1 MKPIVRWVYS
11 PTKHLIRGQVALSFR
26 LRSRYGANRAGR
38 VDGRAR
44 GGPGQ
49 GKKRSLG
56 GQKAGVQNLFG
67 GMLSGKTN
75 ITMENHHF

>member
-1 MKPIVRWVYS
+1 M
-11 PTKHLIRGQVALSFR
+11 SFR

-56 GQKAGVQNLFG
+56 GEKAGVQNLFG
-67 GMLSGKTN
+67 GMPSGKTN
-75 ITMENHHF
+75 ITMENQHFYIMSKSTINGPCSIAMLV